1 MMRAIAAAMLFTI
14 ACSAD
19 SGDDKVPVLEV
30 TSPSRGALVAL
41 HPADSD
47 QVTVTGHV
55 TDDGPVKV
63 TVAGTEV
70 ATAKDG
76 SFSAT
81 ITVPPGVAIIE
92 THAVDGAG
100 HDVRDVR
107 AVLAGEL
114 APSDGTK
121 DGQVGARAGAAAL
134 TAIGNAIGT
143 QAKAVDYTAAVQGL
157 NPVYNNDGCLGAQIN
172 ITSVTLSDVDVALAP
187 KTDLLSTDVVI
198 ANLNVKMS
206 AKFKVA
212 CIGGSTTI
220 TVKASKTTVHGD
232 LGAQIAA
239 GKIATSLP
247 AASVAFENF
256 SIDVGGVPG
265 AIESL
270 LKDEARKGVEKAL
283 VSAIKSKVPPIANNA
298 LAGLI
303 AKPIN
308 TSILGSDASIS
319 IAPSNISITSS
330 ELFVGV
336 TSKLKITGGEGGTY
350 LTTPTT
356 ISPTAMT
363 GNGLGI
369 ALDDDLVNELFAGLW
384 AADAFDKS
392 LAIDSIP
399 ALGALLDDDARTI
412 DLALSLP
419 PTVSTAG
426 GDLELSLGDAM
437 ITVKDEAG
445 GTVHQIALSVRTA
458 LKAEPSQSGKI
469 LLTVGAPT
477 VFAQV
482 IANGPTVEEPLT
494 DSQVEALVTGVWGVI
509 GVKADDA
516 LSNLPMPTIAG
527 IQLGAPTVEAGEGLV
542 LANIPVM

>member
-19 SGDDKVPVLEV
+19 QADDKVPTLEV
-30 TSPSRGALVAL
+30 TSPARGTL
-41 HPADSD
+41 ADSD
-47 QVTVTGHV
+47 QVTVTGRV
-55 TDDGPVKV
+55 TDDGAVKV

-76 SFSAT
+76 TFSAT
-81 ITVPPGVAIIE
+81 ITVPPGIAIIE

-107 AVLAGEL
+107 SVLSGDL
-114 APSDGTK
+114 APSDGTTG
-121 DGQVGARAGAAAL
+121 GQVGARAGASAL
-134 TAIGNAIGT
+134 TAIGNAIGE
-143 QAKAVDYTAAVQGL
+143 QAKAIDYTAAAQAL

-187 KTDLLSTDVVI
+187 KPDFLSTDVAI
-198 ANLNVKMS
+198 TNLDVRMN

-220 TVKASKTTVHGD
+220 TVKASKTKIHGD
-232 LGAQIAA
+232 LGAQIAS

-247 AASVAFENF
+247 TTTVAFDNF

-283 VSAIKSKVPPIANNA
+283 TSAIKSKVPPIANST

-303 AKPIN
+303 AKPLDA
-308 TSILGSDASIS
+308 SILGNATTISIVPSKISIS
-319 IAPSNISITSS
+319 ST
-330 ELFVGV
+330 ELFVGID
-336 TSKLKITGGEGGTY
+336 SKLKVTGGEGGTF

-356 ISPTAMT
+356 ITPTAMT
-363 GNGLGI
+363 GNGLGV
-369 ALDDDLVNELFAGLW
+369 ALDDDLVNGLFAGLW
-384 AADAFDKS
+384 AADSFDKS
-392 LAIDSIP
+392 ISIDSIP

-412 DLALSLP
+412 ELTASLP

-426 GDLELSLGDAM
+426 GDLELSLGDLI

-445 GTVHQIALSVRTA
+445 ATVHQIALSVRTTLSA
-458 LKAEPSQSGKI
+458 APSQSGKI

-482 IANGPTVEEPLT
+482 LENSEAVEKPLT
-494 DSQVEALVTGVWGVI
+494 DEHVEALITGVWGLV
-509 GVKADDA
+509 GVKADEA

-527 IQLGAPTVEAGEGLV
+527 IALGAPTVEAGEGLL